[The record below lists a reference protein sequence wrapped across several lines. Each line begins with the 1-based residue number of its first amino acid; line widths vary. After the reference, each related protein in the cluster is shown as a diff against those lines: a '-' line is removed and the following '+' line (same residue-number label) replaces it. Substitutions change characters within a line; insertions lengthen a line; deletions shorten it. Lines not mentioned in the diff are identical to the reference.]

1 MTELGKRIVTS
12 LILLTFVALSLI
24 NSAILSILLIFFLY
38 QILFEFNFLFWK
50 IFYKKKIYHL
60 IFQLLSVIYLTFIVL
75 KLWTIFTGNNEVDK
89 LYIYIIFLI
98 CIFSDIGGFIFGKT
112 LKGKK
117 LTKISPNKTIS
128 GMIGSFILSISVA
141 VIYAQE
147 YFEIN
152 NIIIFSILIS
162 LISQLGDLIIS
173 YLKRKA
179 QIKDTGIMLPGHGG
193 ALDRLDGLIFAIP
206 VGLVLKILL
215 WSKML

>member
-12 LILLTFVALSLI
+12 FILLSFVALSLI
-24 NSAILSILLIFFLY
+24 NSVILSILLIFFLY
-38 QILFEFNFLFWK
+38 QIIFEFNFIFGK
-50 IFYKKKIYHL
+50 IFNKKKIYHL
-60 IFQLLSVIYLTFIVL
+60 IFQLLSIIYLTFIVL
-75 KLWTIFTGNNEVDK
+75 KLWTIFTGNNEDDK

-128 GMIGSFILSISVA
+128 GMIGSFILSISVV
-141 VIYAQE
+141 VIYAQK
-147 YFEIN
+147 YFEIT
-152 NIIIFSILIS
+152 NIITFSILIS
-162 LISQLGDLIIS
+162 LISQFGDLIIS

-215 WSKML
+215 

>member
-1 MTELGKRIVTS
+1 MTELSKRIITS
-12 LILLTFVALSLI
+12 FILLVFVALSII
-24 NSAILSILLIFFLY
+24 NSLVLFILLVFFLY
-38 QILFEFNFLFWK
+38 QLIFEFNFIFGK
-50 IFYKKKIYHL
+50 IFNKKKIYHL
-60 IFQLLSVIYLTFIVL
+60 IFQLLSIVYLTFIVL
-75 KLWTIFTGNNEVDK
+75 KLWTIFTGNNEIEK

-117 LTKISPNKTIS
+117 LTKISPKKTIS
-128 GMIGSFILSISVA
+128 GMIGSFILSITVV
-141 VIYAQE
+141 VIYSQK
-147 YFEIN
+147 YFELT

-162 LISQLGDLIIS
+162 FISQIGDLIIS

-206 VGLVLKILL
+206 LGLVLKILL
-215 WSKML
+215 

>member
-12 LILLTFVALSLI
+12 LILLTFVALSLT
-24 NSAILSILLIFFLY
+24 NSVILFILLIFFLY
-38 QILFEFNFLFWK
+38 QIIFEFNFIFGK
-50 IFYKKKIYHL
+50 IFNKKKIYHL
-60 IFQLLSVIYLTFIVL
+60 IFQSLSIIYLTFIVL

-98 CIFSDIGGFIFGKT
+98 CIFSDIGGFIFGKI

-141 VIYAQE
+141 VIYSQK

-215 WSKML
+215 

>member
-12 LILLTFVALSLI
+12 LILLTFVALSLT
-24 NSAILSILLIFFLY
+24 NSVILFILLIFFLY
-38 QILFEFNFLFWK
+38 QIIFEFNFIFGK
-50 IFYKKKIYHL
+50 IFNKKKIYHL
-60 IFQLLSVIYLTFIVL
+60 IFQLLSITYLTFIVL
-75 KLWTIFTGNNEVDK
+75 KLWTILTGNNEVDK

-98 CIFSDIGGFIFGKT
+98 CIFSDIGGFIFGKI

-141 VIYAQE
+141 VIYAQK

-215 WSKML
+215 

>member
-12 LILLTFVALSLI
+12 LILLTFVALSLT
-24 NSAILSILLIFFLY
+24 NSVILFILLIFFLY
-38 QILFEFNFLFWK
+38 QIIFEFNFIFGK
-50 IFYKKKIYHL
+50 IFNKKKIYHL

-98 CIFSDIGGFIFGKT
+98 CIFSDIGGFIFGKI

-152 NIIIFSILIS
+152 YIIIFSILIS

-215 WSKML
+215 

>member
-12 LILLTFVALSLI
+12 LILLTFVALSLT
-24 NSAILSILLIFFLY
+24 NSVILFILLIFFLY
-38 QILFEFNFLFWK
+38 QIIFEFNFIFGK
-50 IFYKKKIYHL
+50 IFNKKKIYHL
-60 IFQLLSVIYLTFIVL
+60 IFQLLSIIYLTFIVL

-98 CIFSDIGGFIFGKT
+98 CIFSDIGGFIFGKI

-141 VIYAQE
+141 VIYAQK

-152 NIIIFSILIS
+152 NIIIFSILVS
-162 LISQLGDLIIS
+162 LISQFGDLIIS

-215 WSKML
+215 

>member
-12 LILLTFVALSLI
+12 LILLTFVALSLT
-24 NSAILSILLIFFLY
+24 NSVILSILLIFFLY
-38 QILFEFNFLFWK
+38 QIIFEFNFIFGK
-50 IFYKKKIYHL
+50 IFNKKKIYHL

-152 NIIIFSILIS
+152 NIIIFSILRS
-162 LISQLGDLIIS
+162 LISQFGDLIIS

-215 WSKML
+215 

>member
-12 LILLTFVALSLI
+12 LILLTFVALSLT
-24 NSAILSILLIFFLY
+24 NSVILFILLIFFLY
-38 QILFEFNFLFWK
+38 QIIFEFNFIFGK
-50 IFYKKKIYHL
+50 IFNKKKIYHL
-60 IFQLLSVIYLTFIVL
+60 IFQLLSIIYLTFIVL

-98 CIFSDIGGFIFGKT
+98 CIFSDIGGFIFGKI

-141 VIYAQE
+141 VIYAQK

-162 LISQLGDLIIS
+162 LISQFGDLIIS

-215 WSKML
+215 

>member
-24 NSAILSILLIFFLY
+24 NSVILSILLIFFLY
-38 QILFEFNFLFWK
+38 QIIFEFNFIFGK
-50 IFYKKKIYHL
+50 IFNKKKIYHL
-60 IFQLLSVIYLTFIVL
+60 IFQLLSIIYLTFIVL

-215 WSKML
+215 

>member
-38 QILFEFNFLFWK
+38 QIIFEFNFIFGK
-50 IFYKKKIYHL
+50 IFNKKKIYHL

-141 VIYAQE
+141 VIYAQK

-152 NIIIFSILIS
+152 NIIIFSILVS
-162 LISQLGDLIIS
+162 LISQFGDLIIS

-215 WSKML
+215 

>member
-12 LILLTFVALSLI
+12 LILLTFVALSLTNI
-24 NSAILSILLIFFLY
+24 VILFILLIFFLY
-38 QILFEFNFLFWK
+38 QIIFEFNFIFGK
-50 IFYKKKIYHL
+50 IFNKKKIYHL
-60 IFQLLSVIYLTFIVL
+60 IFQLLSIIYLTFIVL
-75 KLWTIFTGNNEVDK
+75 KLWTIFTGNNEDDK

-141 VIYAQE
+141 VIYAQK

-162 LISQLGDLIIS
+162 LISQFGDLIIS

-215 WSKML
+215 

>member
-12 LILLTFVALSLI
+12 LILLTFVALSLT
-24 NSAILSILLIFFLY
+24 NNVILFILLIFFLY
-38 QILFEFNFLFWK
+38 QIIFEFNFIFGK
-50 IFYKKKIYHL
+50 IFNKKKIYHL
-60 IFQLLSVIYLTFIVL
+60 IFQLLSITYLTFIIL
-75 KLWTIFTGNNEVDK
+75 KLWTILTGNNEVDK

-98 CIFSDIGGFIFGKT
+98 CIFSDIGGFIFGKI

-141 VIYAQE
+141 VIYAQK

-215 WSKML
+215 

>member
-1 MTELGKRIVTS
+1 MTELVKRIVTS
-12 LILLTFVALSLI
+12 LILLTFVALSLT
-24 NSAILSILLIFFLY
+24 NSVILFILLIFFLY
-38 QILFEFNFLFWK
+38 QIIFEFNFIFGK
-50 IFYKKKIYHL
+50 IFNKKKIYHL
-60 IFQLLSVIYLTFIVL
+60 IFQLLSITYLTFIIL
-75 KLWTIFTGNNEVDK
+75 KLWTILTGNNEVDK

-98 CIFSDIGGFIFGKT
+98 CIFSDIGGFIFGKI

-141 VIYAQE
+141 VIYAQK

-215 WSKML
+215 

>member
-12 LILLTFVALSLI
+12 LILLTFVALSLT
-24 NSAILSILLIFFLY
+24 NSVILFILLIFFLY
-38 QILFEFNFLFWK
+38 QIIFEFNFIFGK
-50 IFYKKKIYHL
+50 IFNKKKIYHL
-60 IFQLLSVIYLTFIVL
+60 IFQLLSITYLTFIVL
-75 KLWTIFTGNNEVDK
+75 KLWTILTGNNEVDK

-98 CIFSDIGGFIFGKT
+98 CIFSDIGGFMFGKI

-141 VIYAQE
+141 VIYSQK

-206 VGLVLKILL
+206 VGLVLKTLL
-215 WSKML
+215 

>member
-1 MTELGKRIVTS
+1 MTELSKRIITS
-12 LILLTFVALSLI
+12 FILLAFVALSII
-24 NSAILSILLIFFLY
+24 NSIVLFILLIFFLY
-38 QILFEFNFLFWK
+38 QLIFEFNFIFGK
-50 IFYKKKIYHL
+50 IFNKKKIYHL
-60 IFQLLSVIYLTFIVL
+60 IFQLLSIVYLTFIVL
-75 KLWTIFTGNNEVDK
+75 KLWTIFTGNNEIEK

-117 LTKISPNKTIS
+117 LTKISPKKTIS
-128 GMIGSFILSISVA
+128 GMIGSFILSLTVV
-141 VIYAQE
+141 VIYSQK
-147 YFEIN
+147 YFEIT

-162 LISQLGDLIIS
+162 FISQIGDLIIS

-206 VGLVLKILL
+206 LGLVLKILL
-215 WSKML
+215 

>member
-12 LILLTFVALSLI
+12 LILLTFVALSLT
-24 NSAILSILLIFFLY
+24 NSVILFILLIFFLY
-38 QILFEFNFLFWK
+38 QIIFEFNFIFGK
-50 IFYKKKIYHL
+50 IFNKKKIYHL
-60 IFQLLSVIYLTFIVL
+60 IFQLLSITYLTFIVL
-75 KLWTIFTGNNEVDK
+75 KLWTILTGNNEVDK

-98 CIFSDIGGFIFGKT
+98 CIFSDIGGFMFGKI

-141 VIYAQE
+141 VIYSQK

-215 WSKML
+215 

>member
-12 LILLTFVALSLI
+12 LILLTFVALSLT
-24 NSAILSILLIFFLY
+24 NSVILSILLIFFYTKLFSNLTLY
-38 QILFEFNFLFWK
+38 LERYLI
-50 IFYKKKIYHL
+50 KKIYHL

-162 LISQLGDLIIS
+162 
-173 YLKRKA
+173 
-179 QIKDTGIMLPGHGG
+179 
-193 ALDRLDGLIFAIP
+193 
-206 VGLVLKILL
+206 
-215 WSKML
+215 

>member
-12 LILLTFVALSLI
+12 FILLSFVALSLI
-24 NSAILSILLIFFLY
+24 NSVILSILLIFFLY
-38 QILFEFNFLFWK
+38 QIIFEFNFIFGK
-50 IFYKKKIYHL
+50 IFNKKKIYHL
-60 IFQLLSVIYLTFIVL
+60 IFQLLSIIYLTFVVL
-75 KLWTIFTGNNEVDK
+75 KLWTIFTGNNEDDK

-128 GMIGSFILSISVA
+128 GMIGSFILSISVV
-141 VIYAQE
+141 VIYAQK
-147 YFEIN
+147 YFEIT
-152 NIIIFSILIS
+152 NIITFSILIS
-162 LISQLGDLIIS
+162 LISQFGDLIIS

-215 WSKML
+215 

>member
-1 MTELGKRIVTS
+1 MTELSKRIITS
-12 LILLTFVALSLI
+12 FILLVFVALSII
-24 NSAILSILLIFFLY
+24 NSLVLFILLVFFLY
-38 QILFEFNFLFWK
+38 QLIFEFNFIFGK
-50 IFYKKKIYHL
+50 IFNKKKIYHL
-60 IFQLLSVIYLTFIVL
+60 IFQLLSIVYLTFIVL
-75 KLWTIFTGNNEVDK
+75 KLWTIFTGNNEIEK

-117 LTKISPNKTIS
+117 LTKISPKKTIS
-128 GMIGSFILSISVA
+128 GMIGSFILSITVV
-141 VIYAQE
+141 VIYSQK
-147 YFEIN
+147 YFEIT

-162 LISQLGDLIIS
+162 FISQIGDLIIS

-206 VGLVLKILL
+206 LGLVLKILL
-215 WSKML
+215 

>member
-12 LILLTFVALSLI
+12 LILLTFVALSLK
-24 NSAILSILLIFFLY
+24 NSIILSILLIFFLY
-38 QILFEFNFLFWK
+38 QIIFEFNFIFGK
-50 IFYKKKIYHL
+50 IFNKKKIYHL
-60 IFQLLSVIYLTFIVL
+60 IFQLLSIIYLTFIVL

-128 GMIGSFILSISVA
+128 GMIGSFILSITVA

-162 LISQLGDLIIS
+162 LISQFGDLIIS

-215 WSKML
+215 

>member
-1 MTELGKRIVTS
+1 MTELSKRIITS
-12 LILLTFVALSLI
+12 FILLAFVALSII
-24 NSAILSILLIFFLY
+24 NSLVLFILLVFFLY
-38 QILFEFNFLFWK
+38 QLIFEFNFIFGK
-50 IFYKKKIYHL
+50 IFNKKKIYHL
-60 IFQLLSVIYLTFIVL
+60 IFQLLSIVYLTFIVL
-75 KLWTIFTGNNEVDK
+75 KLWTIFTGNNEIEK

-117 LTKISPNKTIS
+117 LTKISPKKTIS
-128 GMIGSFILSISVA
+128 GMIGSFILSITVV
-141 VIYAQE
+141 VIYSQK
-147 YFEIN
+147 YFEIT

-162 LISQLGDLIIS
+162 FISQIGDLIIS

-206 VGLVLKILL
+206 LGLVLKILL
-215 WSKML
+215 

>member
-1 MTELGKRIVTS
+1 M
-12 LILLTFVALSLI
+12 
-24 NSAILSILLIFFLY
+24 
-38 QILFEFNFLFWK
+38 
-50 IFYKKKIYHL
+50 
-60 IFQLLSVIYLTFIVL
+60 IYLTFIVL

-162 LISQLGDLIIS
+162 LISQFGDLIIS

-215 WSKML
+215 

>member
-1 MTELGKRIVTS
+1 MTELSKRIITS
-12 LILLTFVALSLI
+12 FILLAFVALSII
-24 NSAILSILLIFFLY
+24 NSLVLFILLVFFLY
-38 QILFEFNFLFWK
+38 QLIFEFNFIFGK
-50 IFYKKKIYHL
+50 IFKKKKIYHL
-60 IFQLLSVIYLTFIVL
+60 IFQLLSIVYLTFIVL
-75 KLWTIFTGNNEVDK
+75 KLWTIFTGNNEIEK

-117 LTKISPNKTIS
+117 LTKISPKKTIS
-128 GMIGSFILSISVA
+128 GMIGSFILSITVV
-141 VIYAQE
+141 VIYSQK
-147 YFEIN
+147 YFELT

-162 LISQLGDLIIS
+162 FISQIGDLIIS

-206 VGLVLKILL
+206 LGLVLKILL
-215 WSKML
+215 

>member
-12 LILLTFVALSLI
+12 LILLTFVALSLT
-24 NSAILSILLIFFLY
+24 NNVILFILLIFFLY
-38 QILFEFNFLFWK
+38 QIIFEFNFIFGK
-50 IFYKKKIYHL
+50 IFNKKKIYHL
-60 IFQLLSVIYLTFIVL
+60 IFQLLSITYLTFIVL
-75 KLWTIFTGNNEVDK
+75 KLWTILTGNNEVDK

-98 CIFSDIGGFIFGKT
+98 CIFSDIGGFMFGKI

-141 VIYAQE
+141 VIYAQK

-162 LISQLGDLIIS
+162 LISQFGDLIIS

-215 WSKML
+215 

>member
-12 LILLTFVALSLI
+12 LILLTFVALSLT
-24 NSAILSILLIFFLY
+24 NSVILFILLIFFLY
-38 QILFEFNFLFWK
+38 QIIFEFNFIFGK
-50 IFYKKKIYHL
+50 IFNKKKIYHL
-60 IFQLLSVIYLTFIVL
+60 IFQLLSITYLTFIVL
-75 KLWTIFTGNNEVDK
+75 KLWTILTGNNEVDK

-98 CIFSDIGGFIFGKT
+98 CIFSDIGGFMFGKI

-128 GMIGSFILSISVA
+128 GMIGSFILSILVA
-141 VIYAQE
+141 VIYSQK

-215 WSKML
+215 

>member
-1 MTELGKRIVTS
+1 MTELSKRIVTS
-12 LILLTFVALSLI
+12 LILLTIVALSLT
-24 NSAILSILLIFFLY
+24 NSVILSILLIFFLY
-38 QILFEFNFLFWK
+38 QIIFEFNFIFGK
-50 IFYKKKIYHL
+50 IFNKKKIYHL
-60 IFQLLSVIYLTFIVL
+60 IFLSLLIIYLTFIVL

-128 GMIGSFILSISVA
+128 GMIGSFILSISVS
-141 VIYAQE
+141 VIYAQK
-147 YFEIN
+147 YFEIT

-215 WSKML
+215 

>member
-12 LILLTFVALSLI
+12 LILLTFVALSLK
-24 NSAILSILLIFFLY
+24 NSIILSILLIFFLY
-38 QILFEFNFLFWK
+38 QIIFEFNFIFGK
-50 IFYKKKIYHL
+50 IFNKKKIYHL
-60 IFQLLSVIYLTFIVL
+60 IFQLLSMIYLTFIVL

-128 GMIGSFILSISVA
+128 GMIGSFILSITVA

-162 LISQLGDLIIS
+162 LISQFGDLIIS

-215 WSKML
+215 